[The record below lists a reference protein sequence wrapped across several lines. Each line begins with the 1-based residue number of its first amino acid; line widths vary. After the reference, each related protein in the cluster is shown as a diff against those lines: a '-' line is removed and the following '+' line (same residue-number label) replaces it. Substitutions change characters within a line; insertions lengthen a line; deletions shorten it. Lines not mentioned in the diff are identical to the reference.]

1 MEQRQLGKS
10 GIKVSALGL
19 GLMSMSGVYGNAND
33 EQSIG
38 VIHYA
43 LERGMNFLDSA
54 DMYGWG
60 HNETLLGKALK
71 GRRDK
76 AIVATKFGQ
85 VKLADGKQAV
95 DGRPEYVAQA
105 CEASL
110 KRLGIDVI
118 DLYYQHRVDTN
129 VPIEETVGAMKR
141 LVESG
146 KVRALGLSEAAPET
160 IRRAHKVHPIAAVQN
175 EYSLLYRKEGEETL
189 KACRELGIALVPYAP
204 LGRSMLTGTVHG
216 KADLPEGDRRLQH
229 PRFQGEA
236 LERNVSLVQKLEAI
250 AGEKKCTPAQLV
262 LAWVLAQGKD
272 VIPIP
277 GTKRKERIDENLAA
291 LNVRLSA
298 QEVQR
303 ISDAAPVGAGA
314 GTRYPAETMKRVYI

>member
-1 MEQRQLGKS
+1 
-10 GIKVSALGL
+10 
-19 GLMSMSGVYGNAND
+19 
-33 EQSIG
+33 
-38 VIHYA
+38 
-43 LERGMNFLDSA
+43 
-54 DMYGWG
+54 
-60 HNETLLGKALK
+60 
-71 GRRDK
+71 
-76 AIVATKFGQ
+76 
-85 VKLADGKQAV
+85 
-95 DGRPEYVAQA
+95 
-105 CEASL
+105 
-110 KRLGIDVI
+110 
-118 DLYYQHRVDTN
+118 
-129 VPIEETVGAMKR
+129 
-141 LVESG
+141 
-146 KVRALGLSEAAPET
+146 
-160 IRRAHKVHPIAAVQN
+160 VQN

-250 AGEKKCTPAQLV
+250 AAEKKCTPAQLV

-291 LNVRLSA
+291 LNVQLSA